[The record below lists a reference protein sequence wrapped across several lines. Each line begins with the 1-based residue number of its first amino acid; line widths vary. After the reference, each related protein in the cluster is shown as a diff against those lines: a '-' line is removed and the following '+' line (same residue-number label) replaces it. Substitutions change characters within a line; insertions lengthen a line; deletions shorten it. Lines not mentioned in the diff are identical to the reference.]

1 LETAKLISLCLQGD
15 ESAWKMMVNT
25 YAPQIFN
32 LAYHFTGTREE
43 AEDLTQEIFL
53 KLFSSIKKYKE
64 EMNFTAWLL
73 ALARNHLIDRYRREK
88 KAKSMRQEL
97 DENLLTE
104 ASELSPENN
113 LARKEVQTLVWQAL
127 DQLSPEVRL
136 SIILFD
142 ILGKTY
148 EEVAEILNIPV
159 GTVKSRINR
168 GRLQLA
174 RLLADR
180 RPEKGGLP

>member
-1 LETAKLISLCLQGD
+1 MI
-15 ESAWKMMVNT
+15 VNT

-32 LAYHFTGTREE
+32 LAYHFTGSREE

-53 KLFSSIKKYKE
+53 KLFSSLKKYKE
-64 EMNFTAWLL
+64 AMNFTAWLMT
-73 ALARNHLIDRYRREK
+73 LARNHLIDRYRREK
-88 KAKSMRQEL
+88 KAKSLRHEL
-97 DENLLTE
+97 DENLLRE
-104 ASELSPENN
+104 ASALSPEND
-113 LARKEVQTLVWQAL
+113 LVRKEIQVLVWQAL

-174 RLLADR
+174 RLLADC
-180 RPEKGGLP
+180 RPGRGGVA

>member
-1 LETAKLISLCLQGD
+1 LETAKLISLCLEGD
-15 ESAWKMMVNT
+15 ESAWKMIVNT

-32 LAYHFTGTREE
+32 LAYHFTGSQEE
-43 AEDLTQEIFL
+43 AEDVTQEIFL
-53 KLFSSIKKYKE
+53 KLLSSLKKYKE
-64 EMNFTAWLL
+64 KMNFTAWLL
-73 ALARNHLIDRYRREK
+73 TLTRNHLIDRYRREK
-88 KAKSMRQEL
+88 KAKSLRQEL
-97 DENLLTE
+97 DENFVKETK
-104 ASELSPENN
+104 SQSPENN
-113 LARKEVQTLVWQAL
+113 LARKETQVIVWQAL
-127 DQLSPEVRL
+127 DQLSPEIRL

-180 RPEKGGLP
+180 QPI